1 MSRRRSSARSRCSR
15 CAVSRRRP
23 TAGTGPP
30 ADSQARRQRPR
41 APREGFVVL
50 RGACRGTRP
59 RVHGRVCPAGRA
71 RARVAPAAG
80 RNSVRAAGSP
90 ETVLV
95 PQRNPEQETVVLRKV
110 AAAILAVPVLA
121 ILYLPVIARRSIAA
135 RLALLGSV
143 GIVVAVAAIS
153 LARPAPT
160 TATPPSPPIRA
171 VPAEAFRSISTGLDL
186 HAAVPIEFSEPMDPT
201 SVAAALK
208 VEPPT
213 AVELRWSADHR

>member
-1 MSRRRSSARSRCSR
+1 M
-15 CAVSRRRP
+15 
-23 TAGTGPP
+23 
-30 ADSQARRQRPR
+30 
-41 APREGFVVL
+41 
-50 RGACRGTRP
+50 
-59 RVHGRVCPAGRA
+59 
-71 RARVAPAAG
+71 
-80 RNSVRAAGSP
+80 
-90 ETVLV
+90 
-95 PQRNPEQETVVLRKV
+95 RKV

-171 VPAEAFRSISTGLDL
+171 LPAEAFRSISTGLDL

-213 AVELRWSADHR
+213 SVELRWSPDHRTVAVQPSSHWQAGSYQVVTVQPGALAVSGRPMAAVVRATFVTRPQTVGRIEPSRSNEGGASPSSGFRLSFDRPAQKR